1 MSIVQKKTNS
11 ATGRS
16 ISDSKTGNGAMIPT
30 SFGIAPR
37 HELSM
42 ALRRAYMRLHR
53 DTCIHC
59 SVEDVTADQ
68 FVLMN
73 VLSCVGKAK
82 QSELVVIVDSDANTV
97 SSMLRR
103 LQNRGLIRRETHP
116 DDSRAK
122 SVQLT
127 EQGVALLAVLEQS
140 TMNNRK
146 EMENIFSPEELK
158 LLISMLRRLINHQ
171 VP

>member
-1 MSIVQKKTNS
+1 
-11 ATGRS
+11 
-16 ISDSKTGNGAMIPT
+16 
-30 SFGIAPR
+30 
-37 HELSM
+37 M

-59 SVEDVTADQ
+59 SEEDVTADQ

-73 VLSCVGKAK
+73 VLSCVGSAK
-82 QSELVVIVDSDANTV
+82 QSELVVIVDSDPNTV

-103 LQNRGLIRRETHP
+103 LQKRGLIRRETHP
-116 DDSRAK
+116 EDSRAN

-127 EQGVALLAVLEQS
+127 EQGVELLAILEKS
-140 TMNNRK
+140 TMKNRE
-146 EMENIFSPEELK
+146 EMENIFSPQELE

>member
-1 MSIVQKKTNS
+1 
-11 ATGRS
+11 
-16 ISDSKTGNGAMIPT
+16 
-30 SFGIAPR
+30 
-37 HELSM
+37 M

-59 SVEDVTADQ
+59 LEEDVTADQ

-73 VLSCVGKAK
+73 VLSVVGSAK
-82 QSELVVIVDSDANTV
+82 QSELVEIVDSDPNTV

-103 LQNRGLIRRETHP
+103 LQKRGLIRRETHP
-116 DDSRAK
+116 DDSRAN

-127 EQGVALLAVLEQS
+127 EQGIALLTVLEQN
-140 TMNNRK
+140 TMNNRR
-146 EMENIFSPEELK
+146 EMENLFSPDELV